1 MINLAN
7 VSKTGASG
15 AKKLAILHAVNLSI
29 PRGQFVAVV
38 DPWGSGKSTLLSLVA
53 GIDCPTCGRHRDGE
67 TEGQRGEAAVSPSL
81 SVSPSLRLSVSEG
94 EAT

>member
-15 AKKLAILHAVNLSI
+15 SENLTILHAVNLSI
-29 PRGQFVAVV
+29 PRRQLVAVV
-38 DPWGSGKSTLLSLVA
+38 GPSGGGKSTLSPAPPLYSSPALPLS
-53 GIDCPTCGRHRDGE
+53 E
-67 TEGQRGEAAVSPSL
+67 
-81 SVSPSLRLSVSEG
+81 